1 MVQNLDNAEFVN
13 AVEANRIE
21 VAKIVLGLYHFLH
34 EEGLVLVAPP
44 PPCIIQPVTVETR
57 VSNRLGSRRPKKWCY
72 KSSFQG
78 LS

>member
-44 PPCIIQPVTVETR
+44 PPVYHTTR
-57 VSNRLGSRRPKKWCY
+57 YCRD
-72 KSSFQG
+72 KS
-78 LS
+78 L

>member
-1 MVQNLDNAEFVN
+1 VVQNLDNAEFVN

-44 PPCIIQPVTVETR
+44 PR
-57 VSNRLGSRRPKKWCY
+57 VSYNPL
-72 KSSFQG
+72 
-78 LS
+78 L